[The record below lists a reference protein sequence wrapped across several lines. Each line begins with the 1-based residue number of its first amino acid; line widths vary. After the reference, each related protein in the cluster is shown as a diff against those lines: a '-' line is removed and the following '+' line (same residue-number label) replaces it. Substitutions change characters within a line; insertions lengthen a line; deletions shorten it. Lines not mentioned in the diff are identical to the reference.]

1 MIQRNFRLWATQ
13 CHGQAAVL
21 FALMAFPIFIVSG
34 FSLDA
39 MRQVSLKK
47 SLQEV
52 VDASALAGARTFSYS
67 FLTADAGRSATTA
80 YNSNIASLPGDVNC
94 TLNAHEF
101 DTASFSVKVSAKC
114 EVPTIFGI
122 GVSGRSK
129 VAVEA
134 EATGA
139 AIHKTADVALMFDL
153 SSSMS
158 SAELLA
164 LKAAGKRAA
173 ELIIGVQP
181 GARGRVAVV
190 PFAGG
195 VNAGDFGNAAI
206 GRTSDNDDEGDD
218 VGRVCVTERTGAEAF
233 TDADPST
240 NPVGGVLTWADT
252 VASSGFDRQSSVN
265 CPDSPVHPLE
275 DDLNVVKGVIDG
287 MSRSAG
293 IGGGTTAGHLG
304 IAWSWYTLSPNWDS
318 VWENMTYGGHG
329 GHGAQPYGDPNLL
342 KVAILMTDGTFTQ
355 AFAEGVADPDTGIQ
369 EANIAM
375 AAEALCAG
383 MRAEGI
389 IVYAVAF
396 NATTEAETLLQN
408 CSDNDPDFYFETN
421 NMDQLDDIYEQI
433 AGKYLTVGIVG

>member
-80 YNSNIASLPGDVNC
+80 YNSNIVSLPGDINC
-94 TLNAHEF
+94 TLKPHQF

-114 EVPTIFGI
+114 EVPTVFGI

-129 VAVEA
+129 VAVKA

-153 SSSMS
+153 SRSMNA
-158 SAELLA
+158 AELDA

-218 VGRVCVTERTGAEAF
+218 IGRVCVTERTGAEAY
-233 TDADPST
+233 TDADPT
-240 NPVGGVLTWADT
+240 IDNVGGVLTWADT
-252 VASSGFDRQSSVN
+252 VASTGFDRQSIHN

-275 DDLNVVKGVIDG
+275 DDLSVVKGVIDG
-287 MSRSAG
+287 MARSSG
-293 IGGGTTAGHLG
+293 TGGGTTAGHLG

-355 AFAEGVADPDTGIQ
+355 AFAEGVADSDTDVQ
-369 EANIAM
+369 ETNIAT

-383 MRAEGI
+383 MRAKGI

-396 NATTEAETLLQN
+396 NATTEAETLLKN
-408 CSDNDPDFYFETN
+408 CTDNDPDFYFETN
-421 NMDQLDDIYEQI
+421 NLNQLDDIYEQI